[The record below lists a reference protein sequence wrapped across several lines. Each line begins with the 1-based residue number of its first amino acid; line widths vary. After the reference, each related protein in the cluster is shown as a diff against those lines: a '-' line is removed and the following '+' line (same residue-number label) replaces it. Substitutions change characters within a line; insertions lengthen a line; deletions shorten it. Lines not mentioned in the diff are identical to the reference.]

1 MARCS
6 NIETAVTESM
16 RIGWPTV
23 GGIIER
29 IQVEIDGQVDRLAG
43 LERIEID
50 ATSYKR
56 QTWNGAELARS
67 LAVSE
72 PTVRRYLDA
81 LSDALVFRQ
90 LQPWHT
96 NVGKRQVRSPKVHGR
111 DSGLL
116 HRRRGRDTQ

>member
-16 RIGWPTV
+16 RIGWRTV

-43 LERIEID
+43 FERIEID
-50 ATSYKR
+50 EISYER

-96 NVGKRQVRSPKVHGR
+96 
-111 DSGLL
+111 
-116 HRRRGRDTQ
+116 

>member
-16 RIGWPTV
+16 RIGWRTV

-81 LSDALVFRQ
+81 LTDALVIRQ
-90 LQPWHT
+90 LQPWHA
-96 NVGKRQVRSPKVHGR
+96 NVGKRQVRSPKVHVR

>member
-1 MARCS
+1 M
-6 NIETAVTESM
+6 TESM

-72 PTVRRYLDA
+72 PTIRRYLDA

-96 NVGKRQVRSPKVHGR
+96 NVGKRQVRSPKVHVR